1 MLIMMLTIG
10 KINRRAAHPYVFLLY
25 SEQEHHDGYECE
37 KVHGSSYAG
46 SLHKVRYVR

>member
-1 MLIMMLTIG
+1 MLTLTIV
-10 KINRRAAHPYVFLLY
+10 KINRRAPRPYIILLY